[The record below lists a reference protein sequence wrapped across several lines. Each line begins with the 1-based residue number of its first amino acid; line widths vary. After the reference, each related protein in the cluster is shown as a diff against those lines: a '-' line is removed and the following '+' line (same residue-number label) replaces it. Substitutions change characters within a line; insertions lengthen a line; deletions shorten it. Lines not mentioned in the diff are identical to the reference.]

1 MIIGIPM
8 EVASEE
14 RRIALTPVGVYA
26 LTQKGH
32 TVYIESHA
40 GDASGFHNRDFKK
53 VGGEILYSHE
63 EIFRRAEIVV
73 KVQPPTE
80 EESLLLDQSNIVMSF
95 LNLGL
100 AQKPTLLQLQKNQIA
115 AFGYELIRDRSHK
128 RPILKAMS
136 EIAGCLLPQ
145 IAGRLMESHRG
156 GRGILLTS
164 VAGIPPATVV
174 ILGAGVVGFHA
185 ARAFSQLGTNVL
197 VLDKDV
203 ERLGKIDLYLG
214 KKVITSVVTPYNVE
228 KFVRIADV
236 LIGAISLHGE
246 RTPHIVSEELVTEMR
261 KGAAII
267 DVSVDEGGCVATSR
281 PTSLSE
287 PFFVKHEVTHYCV
300 PNLTASVARTASYAL
315 NNVLTPLVMQLSDGG
330 LETVMASDSGVADG
344 VYLKDG
350 KYTKPSIEKL
360 IKDGQ

>member
-246 RTPHIVSEELVTEMR
+246 RTPHIVSEELVMEMR

-267 DVSVDEGGCVATSR
+267 DVSVDEGGVWLPAVR
-281 PTSLSE
+281 PRYRSHFLSSTRSHTIAY
-287 PFFVKHEVTHYCV
+287 PT
-300 PNLTASVARTASYAL
+300 
-315 NNVLTPLVMQLSDGG
+315 
-330 LETVMASDSGVADG
+330 
-344 VYLKDG
+344 
-350 KYTKPSIEKL
+350 
-360 IKDGQ
+360 